1 MREDH
6 SFHMTTNPLVYQH
19 DYVDSGSVIETAKS
33 LLFPLHPDPKFKRL
47 MEKLPKKGKF
57 TRWVLLGLTA
67 ATNASLW
74 KLLLRGV
81 GSGLSHGTMNIIYRI
96 GIDQKTAGILDCLE
110 IANGSLQR
118 RYLIV
123 DQLRSLIDKYQI
135 KNIVSLAGGSCE
147 IPLEAIYQSSI
158 HDFTLTNIDYS
169 EKALQK
175 SVHLVKSLLRGNN
188 SKTINLVAL
197 QCDLTDVDLDGCCD
211 ELGTVIECTGLW
223 EYLGDS
229 QRIHLLESIS
239 EQLQGSNSFLVL
251 TALINN
257 PDHEVFQALG
267 FKKLSPQPR
276 EEFVDLIA
284 QHFRIERISITPNET
299 YCTIIATQLL

>member
-6 SFHMTTNPLVYQH
+6 SFHMTNYPLVYQQV
-19 DYVDSGSVIETAKS
+19 DVDSGGGIETAKS

-47 MEKLPKKGKF
+47 TEKLPRKGKF
-57 TRWVLLGLTA
+57 MRWVLLGLTA

-81 GSGLSHGTMNIIYRI
+81 GSGLSDGTMNIIYRI
-96 GIDQKTAGILDCLE
+96 GIDQKTAGILDCLA

-135 KNIVSLAGGSCE
+135 KNIVSLAGGSCVL
-147 IPLEAIYQSSI
+147 PLEAIYQSSI

-188 SKTINLVAL
+188 AKTINLVAL
-197 QCDLTDVDLDGCCD
+197 RFDLPDVDLEGCCK
-211 ELGTVIECTGLW
+211 EPGTVIECTGLW

-229 QRIHLLESIS
+229 QRTHLLETIS
-239 EQLQGSNSFLVL
+239 QQLRHSNCFLVL

-257 PDHEVFQALG
+257 PDREVFQALG
-267 FKKLSPQPR
+267 FKKLLPQHR
-276 EEFVDLIA
+276 EEFIGLIA
-284 QHFRIERISITPNET
+284 QYFRIERISITPNET